1 MVEEDFDH
9 FKWNLIIKSSK
20 GALDSQFQLVSPFT
34 TLHPTC
40 KRFHFGASYRNF
52 FWATAVGQDGDS
64 AAICRDIYVEEE
76 KDTRLKKTGSYLND
90 NLQQYDHQLLDA
102 IEWETDKET
111 RGEAYSIDTLFTW
124 LSKMRRGEDILHYAP
139 RLQGLHLEKNRLLM
153 TPTTGKLPESTLK
166 HIDKLTEKETEL
178 NEMERNK
185 GRLPCRLEHER
196 PSSYR
201 CKELD
206 DAILRSIQGM
216 EPMC

>member
-1 MVEEDFDH
+1 M
-9 FKWNLIIKSSK
+9 
-20 GALDSQFQLVSPFT
+20 
-34 TLHPTC
+34 
-40 KRFHFGASYRNF
+40 
-52 FWATAVGQDGDS
+52 
-64 AAICRDIYVEEE
+64 YVEDE

-153 TPTTGKLPESTLK
+153 NPTTGKLPESTLK
-166 HIDKLTEKETEL
+166 HIGKLTEKETEL

-196 PSSYR
+196 PSSYL

-206 DAILRSIQGM
+206 DPILKGIQGM